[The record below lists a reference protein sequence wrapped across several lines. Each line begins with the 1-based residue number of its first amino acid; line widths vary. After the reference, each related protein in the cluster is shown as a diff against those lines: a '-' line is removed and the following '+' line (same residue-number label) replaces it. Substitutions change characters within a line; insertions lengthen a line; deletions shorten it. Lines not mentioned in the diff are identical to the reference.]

1 MIKNKVSK
9 NNRGIALISVILFC
23 SLLITMLGV
32 LFHNTKH
39 KSGTQDYQYD
49 STKALM
55 AANIAVQLAVYK
67 YRVLTSEY
75 YKINELELDIISK
88 GSNAEASEI
97 EKLEK
102 AKKIWLSDLRTNPE
116 VIDNLPGDS
125 RNPTLI
131 IRENIK
137 NFIAD
142 NKNLEFG
149 VDSFSLISS
158 DDDGYTKDYIKIKAW
173 GSCDR
178 VRKDIE
184 ELIETSIVRKNV
196 SQ

>member
-32 LFHNTKH
+32 LYHNTKH

-102 AKKIWLSDLRTNPE
+102 AKKIWLNDLRTDPE

-149 VDSFSLISS
+149 VDSFNLISS

-173 GSCDR
+173 GSCDG

-196 SQ
+196 N